1 MTAVAIQGTF
11 KKDQT
16 QWDGL
21 ADHVEDMIKN
31 PHSPIIIVAICEV
44 VEIKD
49 RPQEGTHQP
58 KIRIKQIE
66 RATEGD
72 AIRVTEMLNRV
83 YNARTGRT
91 DSQPTLFDDVPA
103 IGAAE
108 HPGDW
113 PGADGPTEYP
123 GIDPQQDA
131 REAAAGGWANDGE
144 QQPQVQESTGWR
156 DEATG
161 LTSGGLVTDDA
172 PAVASEQPVEVKP
185 RRGRPRKAA
194 PLAQFNPGDRQGI
207 DEQNIANEQ
216 ASPDVG
222 DKATGGFI
230 TAPGAPDL
238 GDDPDGDNTPW
249 PGDVD
254 HPGTADEG

>member
-91 DSQPTLFDDVPA
+91 DSQPTLFDDAPYV
-103 IGAAE
+103 GTVE

-113 PGADGPTEYP
+113 PGAEGGNAPGDHPT
-123 GIDPQQDA
+123 D
-131 REAAAGGWANDGE
+131 WANDGE

-172 PAVASEQPVEVKP
+172 PTAASEQPAEVKP
-185 RRGRPRKAA
+185 RRGRPRKSA
-194 PLAQFNPGDRQGI
+194 PPAQFNPG
-207 DEQNIANEQ
+207 EQQ
-216 ASPDVG
+216 PDVEDIAHGGSPHEWRDEAHTDDGTSPTTGEG
-222 DKATGGFI
+222 DV
-230 TAPGAPDL
+230 
-238 GDDPDGDNTPW
+238 PW

-254 HPGTADEG
+254 HRGTADEG